1 MSKEKE
7 FLYVGHYIDV
17 DGNYIL
23 KIGTTSNLKRRKS
36 EHEYYYKRTKNYPMP
51 ENGKFIY
58 DWKLKL
64 AHDNT
69 LKFEE
74 LNKQEWTKIGVGQ
87 YIKKDRYL
95 CSEKLE
101 SVIIK
106 IKREY
111 KIEL

>member
-1 MSKEKE
+1 MNKKE
-7 FLYVGHYIDV
+7 FLYVGHYIDIS
-17 DGNYIL
+17 GNYIL
-23 KIGTTSNLKRRKS
+23 KIGTTSNLNRRKA

-51 ENGKFIY
+51 KDGKFIY

-64 AHDNT
+64 THGNT

-95 CSEKLE
+95 CNAKPEF
-101 SVIIK
+101 VTVK

-111 KIEL
+111 KIKL

>member
-1 MSKEKE
+1 
-7 FLYVGHYIDV
+7 
-17 DGNYIL
+17 
-23 KIGTTSNLKRRKS
+23 
-36 EHEYYYKRTKNYPMP
+36 MP

-95 CSEKLE
+95 CNEKPE
-101 SVIIK
+101 FVTIK